1 MKDGFSDIY
10 IFLSAVSSNKP
21 VPVFPWHALVPF
33 LTNTGPPAVTSTPP
47 STVEQPIEKQHQTV
61 NPTSSP
67 KKPSQSEP
75 RVSASDAR
83 KYAVHV
89 DTCTM
94 EKCVVTLS
102 HFIFVIISPLNIVLF
117 SQLLREL
124 EPFFIKKTL
133 HENINLQ
140 ALFVLHSMKKKLQQN
155 LFHMGEKVFVGI
167 DRVSNYTRR
176 KDRKVSKWNEK

>member
-1 MKDGFSDIY
+1 MKDCFSDIY

-83 KYAVHV
+83 KYAVLV
-89 DTCTM
+89 DTCTCTM

-102 HFIFVIISPLNIVLF
+102 HFIFAIISPLNIVLF

-124 EPFFIKKTL
+124 EPLFIKKNFTQ
-133 HENINLQ
+133 EYKFASFICVAFNEEKTT
-140 ALFVLHSMKKKLQQN
+140 AKLFSYDMHW
-155 LFHMGEKVFVGI
+155 E
-167 DRVSNYTRR
+167 R
-176 KDRKVSKWNEK
+176 KFVSK